1 MTRKC
6 VFTGKVAKSKG
17 RTIPIMVSTLDE
29 LHNWANNVPINT
41 EYLELKGN
49 RMPTELEMEASET
62 FHLLELLRLRVK
74 FYENKLAEIQS
85 KINELNPIPEPNK
98 VSNTQ
103 IKKIENEVHSQDIV
117 EDVTQKI
124 KETLNKKKNL
134 WGNND

>member
-1 MTRKC
+1 
-6 VFTGKVAKSKG
+6 
-17 RTIPIMVSTLDE
+17 MVSTLDE